1 MCILSKIWSF
11 VKIIFAA
18 LAKEPANNVLDT
30 DIPVDEQ
37 STESTES
44 TEEQPNTDNSVSN
57 SNESTDTNVESK

>member
-1 MCILSKIWSF
+1 MCILIKIWSL
-11 VKIIFAA
+11 VKMLFSA

-37 STESTES
+37 STESTEES
-44 TEEQPNTDNSVSN
+44 NTDNSVSN